1 MGFHALDW
9 VIILVIGLVILG
21 PKTVQSL
28 SRSAGKTVGRAKEAK
43 DKVLSELPVEEL
55 NSVRTNI
62 SRIPLSPQQAVT
74 MLLTPEQPKKEQE
87 KQEEETQS

>member
-55 NSVRTNI
+55 NSVRANI